1 MQALTID
8 ESIKI
13 LGLKADFKKL
23 QKEQQKQEVTKAFK
37 KFALLHHPD
46 LHKGDTKCEEIFK
59 QGNEARVKILE
70 YIENGSFRNEKEYT
84 SNKSS
89 DKSNTNDDFE
99 EAIKEIF
106 KEFEEREKREREEE
120 SRKTKEILF
129 KILGILGVIAIVVI
143 AVCGLPLALLIGA
156 NFLLGKIKTA

>member
-8 ESIKI
+8 EYIKI

-59 QGNEARVKILE
+59 SGNEAREKILE
-70 YIENGSFRNEKEYT
+70 YIENGSLRAEKEY
-84 SNKSS
+84 SS
-89 DKSNTNDDFE
+89 KQSSSNTNDDFE
-99 EAIKEIF
+99 QAVKDIF
-106 KEFEEREKREREEE
+106 KDFEETEKRKREEE
-120 SRKTKEILF
+120 NRKTKEILF
-129 KILGILGVIAIVVI
+129 KILGLLLLIALTLTAI
-143 AVCGLPLALLIGA
+143 CGLPLALLIGA
-156 NFLLGKIKTA
+156 NFLLGKIKTT